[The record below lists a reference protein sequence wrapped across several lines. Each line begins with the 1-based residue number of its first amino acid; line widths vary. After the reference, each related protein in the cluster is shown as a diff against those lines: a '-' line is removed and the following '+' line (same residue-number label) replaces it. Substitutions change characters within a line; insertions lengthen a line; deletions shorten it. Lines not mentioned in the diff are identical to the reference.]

1 MQGAAVVGAEVL
13 EGEDLLPG
21 VEEENRPPVL
31 RPPDHQAA
39 VLELLEVSY
48 WGPRGKC
55 IRGKPSLPP

>member
-1 MQGAAVVGAEVL
+1 VGAEVL

-21 VEEENRPPVL
+21 VEEEDGPPVL

-48 WGPRGKC
+48 WGPQGKS
-55 IRGKPSLPP
+55 IRGKRRLPP